1 MLLELLNNHSFL
13 NGLTM
18 GVASVWTSLLAYKTW
33 KKLVSPP
40 DQEFH
45 FEVKDKGV
53 ESIEG
58 GIRDGKIK
66 TLMPA
71 YETKTNRELMDEIN
85 FRLARAY
92 EHLDMVNAANAV
104 VDERIASLDK
114 FMRYQQQ
121 VEGKPILQQLE
132 NRDKV
137 R

>member
-1 MLLELLNNHSFL
+1 MLSELLRNQSFVT
-13 NGLTM
+13 GVTM
-18 GVASVWTSLLAYKTW
+18 GVAGVWASVLAYKSW
-33 KKLVSPP
+33 KMLVGPP
-40 DQEFH
+40 DQNFH

-71 YETKTNRELMDEIN
+71 YEGKTNRELMDEVN

-92 EHLDMVNAANAV
+92 EHLDMVNAAHAV
-104 VDERIASLDK
+104 IDERISTLDK